1 MVVKKVSVNS
11 KRIESGSAEPFFYVG
26 LVLRGTERQ
35 YVNLLKYINARNG
48 SRVIY
53 QSKSLT
59 YLRIAREDSVKVQA
73 VVVERDGLVAG
84 GVS

>member
-73 VVVERDGLVAG
+73 VGVELEGLVDR

>member
-1 MVVKKVSVNS
+1 VKKVSVNS

>member
-1 MVVKKVSVNS
+1 MVVKKVSVNL

>member
-1 MVVKKVSVNS
+1 VKKVSVNS

-73 VVVERDGLVAG
+73 VGVELEGLVAG